1 MHRAGTV
8 GLAEAFRRSTRGQIV
23 DLLRCRPMT
32 ADELAGELG
41 LTNKAIRAQLA
52 SLERDGIAR
61 EHGRTRSGK
70 AGKPAVIYEFD
81 SGAEGMF
88 CSGYAPVLIAALDVL
103 SGPATVRDRTKSLR
117 KVGVELARGLDKPR
131 ARTLQDRLKH
141 VTALLHSWGGLP
153 RANQSDGTIVIESCG
168 CPVSAAVRAH
178 PETCVILEAMLSEL
192 LEVPVRE
199 RCERS
204 SSPACRFEVKANGR
218 ASRPDESRSDRPR
231 SLPPAGR
238 RAPSRRR

>member
-1 MHRAGTV
+1 MHRAGPV

-23 DLLRCRPMT
+23 DLLRCKPMT
-32 ADELAGELG
+32 ADELAVELG
-41 LTNKAIRAQLA
+41 LTNKAIRAQMA
-52 SLERDGIAR
+52 SLERDGFAR
-61 EHGRTRSGK
+61 QHGRTHSGK

-81 SGAEGMF
+81 PRAEAMF
-88 CSGYAPVLIAALDVL
+88 CSGYALVLIAALDVL
-103 SGPATVRDRTKSLR
+103 SDRASARDRTRSLR
-117 KVGVELARGLDKPR
+117 NVGVELAKGLDKPR
-131 ARTLQDRLKH
+131 ARTLQDRLKY

-153 RANQSDGTIVIESCG
+153 RLEQADGSIVIESCG

-178 PETCVILEAMLSEL
+178 PEACVVLEAMLSEL
-192 LEVPVRE
+192 LQVPVRE

-204 SSPACRFEVKANGR
+204 NAPACRFEVQANGR
-218 ASRPDESRSDRPR
+218 ASPPGESRSDRQR